1 MQTRPK
7 IAFEAM
13 ADRPEIRAAIE
24 EQIGKLEQGLGPM
37 RACGVT
43 VKGASPQRSGRFE
56 LTIRLA
62 TAEAPE
68 ITIGP
73 PPQIDPRYTDLTFA
87 ISDTF
92 RRATRRL
99 RDQARARQNPAKKA
113 NRPTEAV
120 GNRAPSELRSPVADS
135 APAPIEPAAVMYHP
149 LSSARSESA
158 TEFGDANGIEQRT
171 DANGQPISA
180 SDRPELPRSPEPPAT
195 VEHSDPTL
203 VEAAGNEA
211 KPAETLD
218 GEPSTLEARGYAN
231 AADAP
236 NPASE
241 APTLTETATDEPK
254 QRAGAESATLEQFA
268 SKAVPEDTRLD
279 PPSAITRAA
288 ANECAK
294 ASPHHPTSPL
304 LMPPMTPLSFLA
316 AMGNFVR
323 TAAALNRAS
332 TNWMNSY
339 FACSV
344 GILNPLRTSKPSP
357 ADTAC
362 KR

>member
-24 EQIGKLEQGLGPM
+24 EQIDKLEQRLGPV

-43 VKGASPQRSGRFE
+43 VKGASPHRSGQFE

-68 ITIGP
+68 IKIGP

-99 RDQARARQNPAKKA
+99 RDQARALKNTAKKA
-113 NRPTEAV
+113 NRPAEAS
-120 GNRAPSELRSPVADS
+120 GKRAPSELRSPVADS
-135 APAPIEPAAVMYHP
+135 APAPIEPAAVMQPP
-149 LSSARSESA
+149 LCSLRSESA
-158 TEFGDANGIEQRT
+158 TEFST

-180 SDRPELPRSPEPPAT
+180 SIRPEMLSSPEPPAT
-195 VEHSDPTL
+195 AEHSDPTL
-203 VEAAGNEA
+203 VEAAGSGA
-211 KPAETLD
+211 KPAATLD
-218 GEPSTLEARGYAN
+218 DEPSTLEAGRYAS

-236 NPASE
+236 ILESE
-241 APTLTETATDEPK
+241 APTLAEPATDEPK
-254 QRAGAESATLEQFA
+254 QPAVAESATMEQLA
-268 SKAVPEDTRLD
+268 SKVVPEVTRLD
-279 PPSAITRAA
+279 PPSIITRAA

-294 ASPHHPTSPL
+294 ANPLYPSPL
-304 LMPPMTPLSFLA
+304 CMPPMTPLSFLA

-344 GILNPLRTSKPSP
+344 GIFNPMHPMRTSKPSP
-357 ADTAC
+357 ADTAF